1 MRPEEIRAVV
11 FDLDGT
17 LVDSRR
23 DLAEAVNR
31 MRAELGLGA
40 LELGDV
46 VAMVGR
52 GARHLVRAALGGEA
66 MDARVDSALA
76 RFLVHYD
83 DLATDATL
91 PYPGISKMLAELA
104 PVRPLALLTN
114 KPERPTRRI
123 LDHFGWTGHFRE
135 VIGGDSLPVRKPDPG
150 GLVEVA
156 RRFGVAPAE
165 LLLVGD
171 SRIDAETAAAAG
183 SGFVLVEW
191 GFAPPADHEALAG
204 AWRAR
209 DVESLRRFLGRNVP
223 ALQ

>member
-1 MRPEEIRAVV
+1 VRPEGIGAVV

-23 DLAEAVNR
+23 DLTEAVNR
-31 MRAELGLGA
+31 VRGELDLSPLAVAE
-40 LELGDV
+40 
-46 VAMVGR
+46 VAGMVGR
-52 GARHLVRAALGGEA
+52 GARALVRSALGGEP
-66 MDARVDSALA
+66 DEARLERALA
-76 RFLVHYD
+76 RFLTHYD
-83 DLATDATL
+83 EVSTDATM
-91 PYPGISKMLAELA
+91 PYPGISRMLAELA
-104 PVRPLALLTN
+104 PARPLALLTN

-123 LDHFGWTGHFRE
+123 LDHFGWSGHFRA

-150 GLVEVA
+150 GLVEIA
-156 RRFGVAPAE
+156 RRLDLGAAD

-191 GFAPPADHEALAG
+191 GFASPFDHEALAG

-209 DVESLRRFLGRNVP
+209 DVESLGRFLARGVAAR
-223 ALQ
+223 Q

>member
-1 MRPEEIRAVV
+1 LRPEEIRAVV

-31 MRAELGLGA
+31 MRAELGLA
-40 LELGDV
+40 PLELGDV

-52 GARHLVRAALGGEA
+52 GARHLVRAALGDER
-66 MDARVDSALA
+66 DEARVDRALA

-83 DLATDATL
+83 ELATDATL
-91 PYPGISKMLAELA
+91 PYPGVSRLLGEAA
-104 PVRPLALLTN
+104 ASRPLALLTN

-123 LDHFGWTGHFRE
+123 LEHFGWGDLFRE
-135 VIGGDSLPVRKPDPG
+135 VIGGDSLAVRKPDPG
-150 GLVEVA
+150 GLVEIG
-156 RRFGVAPAE
+156 RRLGVAPAG

-171 SRIDAETAAAAG
+171 SRIDAETAARAG
-183 SGFVLVEW
+183 ARFVLVEW
-191 GFAPPADHEALAG
+191 GFAPPGEDESLADS
-204 AWRAR
+204 WRAR
-209 DVESLRRFLGRNVP
+209 DVESLRRFLGRGVP